1 VEHYSKCLFELPH
14 SLTVAVFSFI
24 FFRKKRNKKIVSFL
38 ESLCFQGRSERQ
50 ARIRVINRKKGF
62 GMHIGIAGVGL
73 VGRVLA
79 LNLLNQGHTLT
90 LFDEDTAYG
99 DKPAGMTAAGML
111 AVFAELE
118 SAESVIFDHGKRS
131 IVLWP
136 YLLEQVGIPEAYQ
149 QKGSI
154 ITAHP
159 QDYKELDHFIE
170 TLKNK
175 VEEASQIQL
184 LDRRELT
191 QLEPDLEQHA
201 KAFFIPQE
209 GQVDAQR
216 FMKASS
222 DYLLTHPK
230 VMWHQ
235 ETKVDEVKQE
245 GIVVENALQTFDW
258 IFDARGLGANEQVK
272 DLRGVR
278 GEVIWLDAP
287 EVKITRPTRM
297 LHPRYKIYIVPRP
310 NDRYIIG
317 ATEIESE
324 DKSPMSVR
332 SSLELLSAVYSM
344 HSGFAEARIVKMVTN
359 CRPTLR
365 DNLPNIEQGKRMTRI
380 NGLYRHGYLLAPAIV
395 EQALIG
401 GINK

>member
-1 VEHYSKCLFELPH
+1 M
-14 SLTVAVFSFI
+14 
-24 FFRKKRNKKIVSFL
+24 FFDNQDRRNSM
-38 ESLCFQGRSERQ
+38 
-50 ARIRVINRKKGF
+50 N
-62 GMHIGIAGVGL
+62 IGIAGVGL

-79 LNLLNQGHTLT
+79 LNLLRQGHTLT

-99 DKPAGMTAAGML
+99 DKAAGMTAAGML

-118 SAESVIFDHGKRS
+118 SAESVIFDHGNRS

-136 YLLEQVGIPEAYQ
+136 DLLAQVGVADAYQ
-149 QKGSI
+149 QTGSI

-159 QDYKELDHFIE
+159 QDYNELDHFIE
-170 TLKNK
+170 TLKSK
-175 VEEASQIQL
+175 VPEAAEIKL

-216 FMKASS
+216 FMQASS
-222 DYLLTHPK
+222 DYLLAHTDVTWKQNVK
-230 VMWHQ
+230 VLDVSQ
-235 ETKVDEVKQE
+235 EVISTKDS
-245 GIVVENALQTFDW
+245 VEAFDW
-258 IFDARGLGANEQVK
+258 VFDARGLGASDQVEN
-272 DLRGVR
+272 LRGVR
-278 GEVIWLDAP
+278 GEVLWLDAP
-287 EVKITRPTRM
+287 EVNITRPTRM
-297 LHPRYKIYIVPRP
+297 LHPRYKIYIVPRR
-310 NDRYIIG
+310 NNRYVIG

-324 DKSPMSVR
+324 DKSPISVR

-344 HSGFAEARIVKMVTN
+344 HSGFAEARIVKTLTN

-365 DNLPNIEQGKRMTRI
+365 DNLPKIEHGEKITRI

-395 EQALIG
+395 EKALNE
-401 GINK
+401 GILR

>member
-1 VEHYSKCLFELPH
+1 
-14 SLTVAVFSFI
+14 
-24 FFRKKRNKKIVSFL
+24 
-38 ESLCFQGRSERQ
+38 
-50 ARIRVINRKKGF
+50 
-62 GMHIGIAGVGL
+62 MHIGIAGVGL

-79 LNLLNQGHTLT
+79 LNLLRLGHTLT
-90 LFDEDTAYG
+90 LFDEDLAYG
-99 DKPAGMTAAGML
+99 DKAAGMTAAGML

-118 SAESVIFDHGKRS
+118 TAESVIFEHGNRS
-131 IVLWP
+131 ISLWP
-136 YLLEQVGIPEAYQ
+136 ALLEQVGIPEAYQ

-159 QDYKELDHFIE
+159 QDYNELEHFID
-170 TLKNK
+170 TLQAK
-175 VEEASQIQL
+175 VEEASEIKR

-209 GQVDAQR
+209 GQVDAQK

-222 DYLLTHPK
+222 DYLLSHPR
-230 VMWHQ
+230 VTWNQ
-235 ETKVDEVKQE
+235 ETKVDEVSKN
-245 GIVVENALQTFDW
+245 GIRIDDTYQTFDW
-258 IFDARGLGANEQVK
+258 VFDTRGLGANEQVK

-287 EVKITRPTRM
+287 EVHIERPTRM
-297 LHPRYKIYIVPRP
+297 LHPRYKIYIVPRE
-310 NDRYIIG
+310 NNRYVIG

-324 DKSPMSVR
+324 DMSPVSVR

-344 HSGFAEARIVKMVTN
+344 HSGFGEARIVKMLSN
-359 CRPTLR
+359 CRQTLR
-365 DNLPNIEQGKRMTRI
+365 DNLPSIERGKKITRI
-380 NGLYRHGYLLAPAIV
+380 NELYRHGYLLTPAIV
-395 EQALIG
+395 EQALNE

>member
-1 VEHYSKCLFELPH
+1 
-14 SLTVAVFSFI
+14 
-24 FFRKKRNKKIVSFL
+24 
-38 ESLCFQGRSERQ
+38 
-50 ARIRVINRKKGF
+50 
-62 GMHIGIAGVGL
+62 MHIGIAGVGL

-79 LNLLNQGHTLT
+79 LNLLQQGCTLT

-99 DKPAGMTAAGML
+99 DKAAGMTAAGML

-118 SAESVIFDHGKRS
+118 SAESSIFEYGKRS
-131 IVLWP
+131 IKLWP
-136 YLLEQVGIPEAYQ
+136 DLLEQIDLSDAYQ

-159 QDYKELDHFIE
+159 QDYGELEHFIA
-170 TLKNK
+170 TLKSK
-175 VEEASQIQL
+175 VEEASEIEL
-184 LDRRELT
+184 LDRQALT
-191 QLEPDLEQHA
+191 KLEPDLEQHA
-201 KAFFIPQE
+201 KAFFIPHE

-222 DYLLTHPK
+222 DYLLAHPR

-235 ETKVDEVKQE
+235 ETKIDEVSE
-245 GIVVENALQTFDW
+245 GSISYGQKSETFDW
-258 IFDARGLGANEQVK
+258 VFDTRGLGAQKQIDN
-272 DLRGVR
+272 LRGVR
-278 GEVIWLDAP
+278 GEVFWLDAP
-287 EVKITRPTRM
+287 EVNITRPTRM

-310 NDRYIIG
+310 NHRYVIG

-344 HSGFAEARIVKMVTN
+344 HSGFAEARIVNMLTN

-365 DNLPNIEQGKRMTRI
+365 DNLPKIEHGIKLTRI
-380 NGLYRHGYLLAPAIV
+380 NGLYRHGYLLTPAVV
-395 EQALIG
+395 EEALNNG
-401 GINK
+401 FYKDSFSPKAKL

>member
-1 VEHYSKCLFELPH
+1 
-14 SLTVAVFSFI
+14 
-24 FFRKKRNKKIVSFL
+24 
-38 ESLCFQGRSERQ
+38 
-50 ARIRVINRKKGF
+50 VINVKRIY
-62 GMHIGIAGVGL
+62 MHIGIAGVGL

-79 LNLLNQGHTLT
+79 LNLLRLGHTLT
-90 LFDEDTAYG
+90 LFDEDVAYG
-99 DKPAGMTAAGML
+99 DKAAGMTAAGML

-118 SAESVIFDHGKRS
+118 SAESVIFEHGNRS
-131 IVLWP
+131 IALWP
-136 YLLEQVGIPEAYQ
+136 DLLDQIGIPEAYQ

-159 QDYKELDHFIE
+159 QDYGELEHFIE
-170 TLKNK
+170 TLRAK
-175 VEEASQIQL
+175 VKEASCIQL

-191 QLEPDLEQHA
+191 RLEPDLEQHA
-201 KAFFIPQE
+201 KAFFIPTE
-209 GQVDAQR
+209 GQVDAQA

-222 DYLLTHPK
+222 EYLLKHAN
-230 VMWHQ
+230 VVWNQ
-235 ETKVDEVKQE
+235 ETKVSDVSEGTISVGDEV
-245 GIVVENALQTFDW
+245 QTFDW
-258 IFDARGLGANEQVK
+258 VFDARGLGASAQIKN
-272 DLRGVR
+272 LRGVR

-310 NDRYIIG
+310 NSRYIIG

-344 HSGFAEARIVKMVTN
+344 HSGFAEARIVNTVTN

-365 DNLPNIEQGKRMTRI
+365 DNLPNVEQASKMTRI
-380 NGLYRHGYLLAPAIV
+380 NGLYRHGYLLAPAVV
-395 EQALIG
+395 ELALNG
-401 GINK
+401 GILND

>member
-1 VEHYSKCLFELPH
+1 M
-14 SLTVAVFSFI
+14 
-24 FFRKKRNKKIVSFL
+24 N
-38 ESLCFQGRSERQ
+38 
-50 ARIRVINRKKGF
+50 
-62 GMHIGIAGVGL
+62 IGIAGVGL

-79 LNLLNQGHTLT
+79 LNLLQCGHTVT

-99 DKPAGMTAAGML
+99 DKAAGMTAAGML

-118 SAESVIFDHGKRS
+118 SAESMIFDHGNRS

-136 YLLEQVGIPEAYQ
+136 DLLEQVGIPDAYQ
-149 QKGSI
+149 QEGSI

-159 QDYKELDHFIE
+159 QDYNELDHFIE
-170 TLKNK
+170 TLKYK
-175 VEEASQIQL
+175 VPEASEIKL
-184 LDRRELT
+184 LDRAALKG
-191 QLEPDLEQHA
+191 LEPDLDQHA
-201 KAFFIPQE
+201 KAFFIPHE

-222 DYLLTHPK
+222 DYLLSHPNVMWKEKSK
-230 VMWHQ
+230 VMNVSDG
-235 ETKVDEVKQE
+235 TIAVGKD
-245 GIVVENALQTFDW
+245 INTFDW
-258 IFDARGLGANEQVK
+258 VFDARGLGAQEDMD

-278 GEVIWLDAP
+278 GEVFWLDAP
-287 EVKITRPTRM
+287 EVNITRPTRM

-310 NDRYIIG
+310 NNRYVIG

-344 HSGFAEARIVKMVTN
+344 HSGFAEARIVNMLTN
-359 CRPTLR
+359 CRPSLR
-365 DNLPNIEQGKRMTRI
+365 DNLPKIDQGNKMTRI
-380 NGLYRHGYLLAPAIV
+380 NGLYRHGYLLAPAVV
-395 EQALIG
+395 EEALNG